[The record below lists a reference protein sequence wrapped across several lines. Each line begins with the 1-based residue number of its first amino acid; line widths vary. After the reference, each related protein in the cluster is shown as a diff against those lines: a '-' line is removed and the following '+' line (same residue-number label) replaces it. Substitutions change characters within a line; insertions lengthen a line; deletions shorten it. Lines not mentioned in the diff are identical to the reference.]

1 MVNDITKIWERLYVG
16 AKDDA
21 ENLAKANPQ
30 GISTV
35 VSLCDVPV
43 AHRRPGINYVH
54 IPIEDERSVKVGQF
68 DAVMDAI
75 AENIRW
81 GRVLVHCGVGVSRAP
96 IMASAFMASVG
107 YLNIDSALLEI
118 RKVRSISPST
128 ILLESVKGHLR

>member
-1 MVNDITKIWERLYVG
+1 MNDITKIWERLYVG

-21 ENLAKANPQ
+21 ENLAKANPL

-43 AHRRPGINYVH
+43 AHRRPGINYLH
-54 IPIEDERSVKVGQF
+54 IPIEDEQHVKVGQF

-81 GRVLVHCGVGVSRAP
+81 GKVLVHCGVGVSRAP
-96 IMASAFMASVG
+96 IMVAGYMASVG
-107 YLNIDSALLEI
+107 YLNVDAALAEI

-128 ILLESVKGHLR
+128 ILLNSVKGHLR